1 MGQKDLMGEGLDQ
14 LLLALKIEERDH
26 KPKNAAASR
35 SWQWPSVYS
44 QPKIRDLSSTTA
56 RN

>member
-14 LLLALKIEERDH
+14 LLLALKMEERGH
-26 KPKNAAASR
+26 EPKNAVASR

-44 QPKIRDLSSTTA
+44 QPKVRALSPTSA